1 MQLRFTPPALARGAL
16 LSAATLLCTLAST
29 DCVSS
34 SAVDGSDG
42 LLAARFSP
50 TSSRR
55 IRVRAT
61 RDEILS
67 FGEGTYIGRC
77 LVDRDSILDR
87 WPVRIDRPLRVWIDS
102 GQNHSV
108 RADYPA
114 IVAGAFNEWAATGIP
129 LRFEFV
135 NRPRDA
141 EVRVRWADYLPG
153 KTGSTTWRTDR
164 DGWLQSSDITLATHV
179 SDGHPLDGGGV
190 RVIALHEIG
199 HALGLSHSSSGHDIM
214 APIVRVNGLSAAD
227 LATIRL
233 LYELPAGHVR

>member
-1 MQLRFTPPALARGAL
+1 MQLRFTPPSLAR
-16 LSAATLLCTLAST
+16 SAALSSAALLCTLTLAACASG
-29 DCVSS
+29 

-42 LLAARFSP
+42 LLAARLFP

-55 IRVRAT
+55 IRVRPT

-67 FGEGTYIGRC
+67 FGDGTYIGRC
-77 LVDRDSILDR
+77 LTDRDSILDR
-87 WPVRIDRPLRVWIDS
+87 WPAHVDRPLRVWIDS
-102 GQNHSV
+102 GEHHSV
-108 RADYPA
+108 GPDYPR
-114 IVAGAFNEWAATGIP
+114 IVRGAFNEWASAGIP
-129 LRFEFV
+129 VRFQFV
-135 NRPRDA
+135 SRPRDA

-164 DGWLQSSDITLATHV
+164 DGWLKSSDITLATHV
-179 SDGHPLDGGGV
+179 SDGHPLDARGV

-199 HALGLSHSSSGHDIM
+199 HALGLSHSGNGHDIM
-214 APIVRVNGLSAAD
+214 APVVRVNDLSAAD